1 MSLSA
6 TLNIG
11 QRALAVQQAAIQV
24 TGNNIANA
32 GNADYTRQT
41 ATLSPT
47 KDRQYGPGMFIG
59 TGVDLAG
66 IGRQIDEALAGRLRG
81 AIADDAAASA
91 AQQWLSRM
99 EAVFNELTDDDLSTQ
114 LSNFFKGWSD
124 VANKP
129 QDNGLRQVV
138 IQNGESLANWFHDIR
153 NQLGNLQN
161 DVNDRLTALAND
173 ANNLAQ
179 QIADI
184 NGQIVVAEGGTG
196 GVANGLRDQRDALLK
211 RLSELVD
218 VKTVMQP
225 NGVMNVYAGSEPLV
239 LNSDNR
245 GVAIK
250 QEVIDGNV
258 TKTLIFA
265 RDGGTMKIE
274 GGQIGGLVA
283 VREQMNDV
291 ISQIDTMAGNL
302 IFELNKVYS
311 SGQGLNGFS
320 SVSGTYA
327 VDDPTA
333 VLNSK
338 EASLEFAPTNG
349 SFVVHVKDKT
359 SGQITSTLVQVD
371 LDGLNGDDTTLDSLT
386 ADLAAIAGVNANISG
401 GKLTIA
407 AENANLE
414 ISFSQDNS
422 GTLAALGI
430 NTFFTGHD
438 AKTIAVK
445 STLKEQPTLLAVARN
460 GEPADNQ
467 TALAIAGLETVAMA
481 GLGGQSIKEKYQSAL
496 NQVAVAAAGAKTS
509 AEASRSVLETLEGQR
524 EALSGVSLDEEA
536 INLMRQQRAF
546 QGAAR
551 LISVVD
557 EMMRTL
563 LNLT

>member
-1 MSLSA
+1 MSLSS

-11 QRALAVQQAAIQV
+11 QRALAVQQAALQV

-41 ATLSPT
+41 SAITPS
-47 KDRQYGPGMFIG
+47 KDKQFAPGTFIG
-59 TGVDLAG
+59 TGVDLSG
-66 IGRQIDEALAGRLRG
+66 ISRQIDEALTGRLRG
-81 AIADDAAASA
+81 AIADDAAAST
-91 AQQWLSRM
+91 AQQWLSRV
-99 EAVFNELTDDDLSTQ
+99 ESVFNELTDDDLSTQ
-114 LSNFFKGWSD
+114 LSTFFKGWSD

-138 IQNGESLANWFHDIR
+138 IQNGESLANWFHDVR
-153 NQLGNLQN
+153 TQLGSLQG
-161 DVNDRLTALAND
+161 DVNDRLTGLAAD

-218 VKTVMQP
+218 VKTITQP

-245 GVAIK
+245 GVAVK

-258 TKTLIFA
+258 IRTLVFK
-265 RDGGTMKIE
+265 RDGGTMNVD
-274 GGQIGGLVA
+274 GGQIGGLVS
-283 VREQMNDV
+283 VRDQMNDV
-291 ISQIDTMAGNL
+291 IDQVDSLAGNL
-302 IFELNKVYS
+302 VYELNKVYS
-311 SGQGLNGFS
+311 TGQGLTGFS
-320 SVSGTYA
+320 TVSGTYG
-327 VDDPTA
+327 VDDTTA
-333 VLNSK
+333 ALNSAD
-338 EASLEFAPTNG
+338 ASLDFKPTNG

-371 LDGLNGDDTTLDSLT
+371 LDGLNGNDTTLDSLT
-386 ADLAAIAGVNANISG
+386 ADLAGIAGVNANIAG
-401 GKLTIA
+401 GKLTVA
-407 AENANLE
+407 AANANLE

-438 AKTIAVK
+438 ASTIAVK
-445 STLKEQPTLLAVARN
+445 QQLKDQPTLLAVAKN

-467 TALAIAGLETVAMA
+467 TALAIAKLESAAMN
-481 GLGGQSIKEKYQSAL
+481 GLGGQSIKEKYQSTL
-496 NQVAVAAAGAKTS
+496 NQVAVAAASSKTA
-509 AEASRSVLETLEGQR
+509 AEAATSVLETLQGQR

-551 LISVVD
+551 LITVVD

-563 LNLT
+563 LSIT